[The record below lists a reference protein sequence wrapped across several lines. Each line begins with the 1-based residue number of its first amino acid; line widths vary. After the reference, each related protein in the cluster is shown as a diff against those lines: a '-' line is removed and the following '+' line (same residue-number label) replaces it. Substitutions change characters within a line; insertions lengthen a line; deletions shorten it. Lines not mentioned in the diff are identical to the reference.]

1 MRRRWLVTVLIL
13 LLGAGTGVL
22 LKRCPRTVPL
32 EECSELYRHYA
43 GTEGIAASFIQ
54 RYRLNDSVRI
64 DVTLL
69 QADDSAGWSL
79 LAADFGIKEL
89 PPELQQLVDKHPSV
103 TLKKLYDEQEGVPA
117 TYDVAAISRQQR
129 SIAVLHFDSK
139 KYSRDFVSF
148 QVKEIHN
155 ANRKRK

>member
-22 LKRCPRTVPL
+22 LKRCPRT
-32 EECSELYRHYA
+32 
-43 GTEGIAASFIQ
+43 ASFIQ

-155 ANRKRK
+155 ANRNK